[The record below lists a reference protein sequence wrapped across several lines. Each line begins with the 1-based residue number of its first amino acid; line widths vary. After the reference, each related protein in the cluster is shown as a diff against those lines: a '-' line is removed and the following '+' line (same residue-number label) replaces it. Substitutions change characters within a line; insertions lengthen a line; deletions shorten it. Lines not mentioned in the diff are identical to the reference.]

1 MSKQIYC
8 IETWW
13 HEQNHLGYPKESFRD
28 GSFWGCME
36 TPWKIGCW
44 DFIQEFEDE
53 EQFKKELLNIIN
65 GGGIIGKVFI
75 EEKPDDY
82 KTAIKLNS

>member
-1 MSKQIYC
+1 MKKIYC

-13 HEQNHLGYPKESFRD
+13 REQNRLGYPKESFRD

-44 DFIQEFEDE
+44 DFIP
-53 EQFKKELLNIIN
+53 
-65 GGGIIGKVFI
+65 FI
-75 EEKPDDY
+75 VQWID
-82 KTAIKLNS
+82 S